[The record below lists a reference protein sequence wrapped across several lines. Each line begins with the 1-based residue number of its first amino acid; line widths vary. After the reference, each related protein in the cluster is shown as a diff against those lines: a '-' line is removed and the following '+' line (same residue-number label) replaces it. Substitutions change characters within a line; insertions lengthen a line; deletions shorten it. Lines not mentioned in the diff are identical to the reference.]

1 MDESPGPSRGSFVFL
16 KRSIDFSENLYALDQ
31 APNRLPQM
39 LTLVWQ
45 SPQRR
50 PGGRCRQGAITKSRA
65 DEETKMNKILIA
77 GGATLLAATTLLAP
91 AAGATFNLQIDG
103 APSRV
108 AHTVRCCGQA
118 GVQVRAS
125 ALNQDDDSWEE
136 HEDRLEA
143 VADNESDDGD
153 EREESC
159 DEGEQASSLKQ
170 ANTAP
175 RGKFAPSV
183 RSSVTPAKQ
192 TTGPIRIDSATTIE
206 AKTRPIDA
214 KTDAVRTV
222 EARTVE
228 DKAAQPEKSR
238 KTEKAERAESARSS
252 EKREVAAAAEGNGE
266 CKRFVPA
273 VGMTVSVHCE

>member
-1 MDESPGPSRGSFVFL
+1 
-16 KRSIDFSENLYALDQ
+16 
-31 APNRLPQM
+31 
-39 LTLVWQ
+39 
-45 SPQRR
+45 
-50 PGGRCRQGAITKSRA
+50 
-65 DEETKMNKILIA
+65 LIA

-108 AHTVRCCGQA
+108 AHTVGCCGQA
-118 GVQVRAS
+118 GVQARAN
-125 ALNQDDDSWEE
+125 ALNQEDDSWEE
-136 HEDRLEA
+136 HEERLEA
-143 VADNESDDGD
+143 VADNESDYGD

-170 ANTAP
+170 ANAAP

-192 TTGPIRIDSATTIE
+192 TTGPIKIDRATTIE
-206 AKTRPIDA
+206 AKAKTQPIDA

-228 DKAAQPEKSR
+228 DKAAEPEKSQ
-238 KTEKAERAESARSS
+238 KIEEPERAENAPSS
-252 EKREVAAAAEGNGE
+252 EKREVAAVAEGNGE